1 MDKTLPVL
9 DIAFVRPDLA
19 LVLTTDSVIQVPKE
33 GSTSKVELGKPVHY
47 AVRWLKPD
55 GTEGLAFVSDDGF
68 YNLSLDDANSPLAF
82 TVHFEEIWSFSRP
95 YEFLRISENVSVF
108 PLVKRSNHPYPAADF
123 YVSGAGGGIKI
134 CGDSLVSVI
143 ISEDDGCGVVAFNLK
158 KRTNYQ
164 MIFRVGMWD
173 LYSDVYFAL
182 DVPMISHLMCA
193 LHGTRV
199 ALVREGEHVLF
210 GDIRAISLEQVAL
223 DYTFRA
229 MGMRPED
236 QMVCLVYF
244 CGVRHSP
251 LRDMR
256 AASTMEVVFNDSWMG
271 FSGSRFMRV
280 SPSLDWCVMVVN
292 DDEVRVLQLPVP
304 PAAS

>member
-1 MDKTLPVL
+1 MDKPLPVL

-33 GSTSKVELGKPVHY
+33 GDISKVELGKPAHY

-55 GTEGLAFVSDDGF
+55 GTEGLAFVSDDEL
-68 YNLSLDDANSPLAF
+68 YDVSLDDADNPFAPA
-82 TVHFEEIWSFSRP
+82 VHFKKISSSLQP
-95 YEFLRISENVSVF
+95 YEDVWMFQI
-108 PLVKRSNHPYPAADF
+108 KRKSNPYPSADF
-123 YVSGAGGGIKI
+123 YVSSSDGSIEI

-143 ISEDDGCGVVAFNLK
+143 VSEDDGCGVVAFNLK
-158 KRTNYQ
+158 KWTSYG
-164 MIFRVGMWD
+164 MIFRAGMWA
-173 LYSDVYFAL
+173 LYRNVYFAL

-199 ALVREGEHVLF
+199 ALVKEGKHVLF
-210 GDIRAISLEQVAL
+210 GDIRAISLEQVDL
-223 DYTFRA
+223 DHTFRA

-236 QMVCLVYF
+236 QMVCLVSFYE
-244 CGVRHSP
+244 VRHSP

-256 AASTMEVVFNDSWMG
+256 AASTMKVVFDDSWMG
-271 FSGSRFMRV
+271 FSASNFMRV

-292 DDEVRVLQLPVP
+292 DNEVRVLQLPAP

>member
-1 MDKTLPVL
+1 MDKTLLVL

-33 GSTSKVELGKPVHY
+33 GSISKVELGKPAHY

-55 GTEGLAFVSDDGF
+55 GTEGLAFVSDDEL
-68 YNLSLDDANSPLAF
+68 YNLSLD
-82 TVHFEEIWSFSRP
+82 EIWSFSQP
-95 YEFLRISENVSVF
+95 YESLRISENISVF
-108 PLVKRSNHPYPAADF
+108 PLVKQSNHPYPAADF

-158 KRTNYQ
+158 KWTNYQ
-164 MIFRVGMWD
+164 MIFRVGIWD

-271 FSGSRFMRV
+271 FSDSNFMRV
-280 SPSLDWCVMVVN
+280 SPSLDWCVMVN
-292 DDEVRVLQLPVP
+292 DDEVKVLQLPVP
-304 PAAS
+304 SATS